1 MEEKKEKERW
11 MTVAE
16 VAEYLQLSKSKIYA
30 MAQRNEIPCKK
41 VVGRWRFKR
50 SLICPAPVEI
60 GILGS

>member
-1 MEEKKEKERW
+1 